1 MIRVFIR
8 YLAYPCIAVVTIAY
22 LTHQL
27 MLPKGELGAMHGL
40 FIAALVLVLV
50 LLETFWP
57 MQKRWQ
63 MTARL
68 FLRRD
73 LPFLVIGAATVG
85 AGNVAAS
92 WVVLNLG
99 WLQPTA
105 WLSGLPVLPAAL
117 LSLLV
122 TDGLWYALHRASH
135 EGKGP
140 LGRWLWRVHA
150 AHHLPQQVYVLMH
163 AVAHPLNTVMVR
175 LILTVPP
182 WLLGVSVEA
191 LFAANVVTGG
201 QGLVSHFNVDSRV
214 GVLNHLLV
222 GTELHRW
229 HHAVGVQGNY
239 AAVLPMWDRLFG
251 TYVYRPGETPEGL
264 GVDEPGALPADT
276 EWVRVLMDPMWPVQ
290 AARAPTTSRSPSGSE
305 TGR

>member
-22 LTHQL
+22 LAHQL
-27 MLPKGELGAMHGL
+27 ALPREELGAMHGL
-40 FIAALVLVLV
+40 FIAALVLALV

-57 MQKRWQ
+57 MQKRWR
-63 MTARL
+63 MTTRL
-68 FLRRD
+68 FLKRD
-73 LPFLVIGAATVG
+73 LPFMALGAATMG
-85 AGNVAAS
+85 AGNVVGS
-92 WVVLNLG
+92 WVVLHTG

-150 AHHLPQQVYVLMH
+150 AHHLPQQVYVFMH
-163 AVAHPLNTVMVR
+163 VVAHPLNTVMVR

-191 LFAANVVTGG
+191 LFVANVVTGV

-214 GVLNHLLV
+214 GFLNRLLM

-239 AAVLPMWDRLFG
+239 AAVLPIWDQLFG
-251 TYVYRPGETPEGL
+251 TYVYRPGEAPEGL

-276 EWVRVLMDPMWPVQ
+276 ELVRVLMDPFRPVQ
-290 AARAPTTSRSPSGSE
+290 AAAQNSHGLKEPAR
-305 TGR
+305 

>member
-1 MIRVFIR
+1 MVRVFIR
-8 YLAYPCIAVVTIAY
+8 YLAYPCIGVVTIAY
-22 LTHQL
+22 LAHQL
-27 MLPKGELGAMHGL
+27 ALPREELGAMHGL
-40 FIAALVLVLV
+40 FIAALVLALV

-57 MQKRWQ
+57 MQKRWR
-63 MTARL
+63 MTSPL

-73 LPFLVIGAATVG
+73 LPFLALGAATVG
-85 AGNVAAS
+85 GGNVAAS
-92 WVVLNLG
+92 WAVLHMG

-135 EGKGP
+135 EGKGA

-163 AVAHPLNTVMVR
+163 AVAHPLNTIMVR

-191 LFAANVVTGG
+191 LFVANVVTGV

-214 GVLNHLLV
+214 GFLNRLLM

-239 AAVLPMWDRLFG
+239 AAVLPIWDQLFG
-251 TYVYRPGETPEGL
+251 TYVYRPGQAPDGL

-276 EWVRVLMDPMWPVQ
+276 ELVRVLMDPFRPVQ
-290 AARAPTTSRSPSGSE
+290 AAAQNSHGLKEPAR
-305 TGR
+305 